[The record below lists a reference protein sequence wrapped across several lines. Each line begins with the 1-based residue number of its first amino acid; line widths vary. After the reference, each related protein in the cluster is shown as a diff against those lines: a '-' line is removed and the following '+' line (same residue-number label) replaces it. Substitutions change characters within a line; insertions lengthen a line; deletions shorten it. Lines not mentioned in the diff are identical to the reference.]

1 MDIIDI
7 FDIYREGRI
16 AGLEA
21 LQANTNQRLTGT
33 SDRVQDLEIRYER
46 MRLVTNA
53 LWQLLKE
60 HTSLTDADLKRVI
73 ERVDRADGKLDG
85 KISRAA
91 AGMTCPHCR
100 RRIRKSAVVCM
111 WCGAK
116 QETGDPFQ
124 AT

>member
-7 FDIYREGRI
+7 FDIYQEGRI

-21 LQANTNQRLTGT
+21 LRANTNQRLTGT
-33 SDRVQDLEIRYER
+33 SDRVQDLEIRYE
-46 MRLVTNA
+46 
-53 LWQLLKE
+53 
-60 HTSLTDADLKRVI
+60 
-73 ERVDRADGKLDG
+73 
-85 KISRAA
+85 
-91 AGMTCPHCR
+91 R